1 MLQWI
6 RIGRPWFKA
15 SANSLFCRRAEKRAI
30 VFRHGSEMCRSQS
43 THTSTWRSST
53 IQIKSYGWPPKARQ
67 WLCTQ
72 RCQHATRQRNSWS
85 SLLLAFG
92 HLNSFDISV
101 RSFESFWH
109 LRFRG
114 RSDFMDFHGT
124 PCPITHGLGSSGIGH
139 QRRHS
144 RWLKVSFR
152 GPCEEGSC
160 DLVQSGLWLWN

>member
-1 MLQWI
+1 MLRPLQCCECSVKTMLQWI

-15 SANSLFCRRAEKRAI
+15 SANSVFCRRAEKRAI

-92 HLNSFDISV
+92 HFNSFQFIWYFSSV
-101 RSFESFWH
+101 IWVIWH

-114 RSDFMDFHGT
+114 RSGAAISWIFMDFHGT
-124 PCPITHGLGSSGIGH
+124 PCPITHG
-139 QRRHS
+139 
-144 RWLKVSFR
+144 
-152 GPCEEGSC
+152 
-160 DLVQSGLWLWN
+160 

>member
-1 MLQWI
+1 MLRPLRCCECSVKTMLQWI

-101 RSFESFWH
+101 RSFESF
-109 LRFRG
+109 G
-114 RSDFMDFHGT
+114 ISDSEGAAISWIFMAPHAQSPT
-124 PCPITHGLGSSGIGH
+124 ARVIGH
-139 QRRHS
+139 RAP
-144 RWLKVSFR
+144 KA
-152 GPCEEGSC
+152 P
-160 DLVQSGLWLWN
+160 QSMAQGLF